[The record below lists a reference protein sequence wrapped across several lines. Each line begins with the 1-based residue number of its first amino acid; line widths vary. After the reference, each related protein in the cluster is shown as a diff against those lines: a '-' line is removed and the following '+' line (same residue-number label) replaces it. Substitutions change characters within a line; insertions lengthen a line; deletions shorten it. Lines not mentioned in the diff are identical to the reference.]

1 MSTPGRLHH
10 NIKSI
15 GVAGGGSWG
24 TALALAAARAGNTVI
39 VWAREPEVVASVDS
53 NRENGLF
60 LPGHAWPANM
70 SATNSLADLAPC
82 DAILL
87 AAPAQALRAVSQTL
101 TPVLDVATPVL
112 ICAKGMERR
121 TGLLMSEVAAQEL
134 AGTPVGLLSGPSFAS
149 DVAKGLPTAITLALP
164 DPDLGKALAQALSS
178 PGFRPYFTEDV
189 IGVSVGGA
197 VKNVLAIACGVVEGK
212 GLGDSARAAL
222 TARGFAEMVRFGGAI
237 GARPETLTGLSG
249 LGDLIL
255 TCNSRQSR
263 NFALGIALAR
273 GDARGSSADPLAE
286 GAETAG
292 ALTDRA
298 QTMGID
304 MPIAAA
310 VAAILDGGLT
320 VDAAIQQLL
329 ARPLR
334 LES

>member
-1 MSTPGRLHH
+1 MSAPALAKAFR
-10 NIKSI
+10 KI
-15 GVAGGGSWG
+15 GVVGAGAWG
-24 TALALAAARAGNTVI
+24 TALALAAQRAGNMVN
-39 VWAREPEVVASVDS
+39 VWAREPEVVAAVEAY
-53 NRENGLF
+53 RENRLF
-60 LPGHAWPANM
+60 LPGHSWPQAM
-70 SATNSLADLAPC
+70 RATNTLSDLADS

-87 AAPAQALRAVSQTL
+87 AAPAQALRAVCRDL
-101 TPVLDVATPVL
+101 RHVLPVSAPVL

-121 TGLLMSEVAAQEL
+121 SGLLMSEVAAQQL
-134 AGTPVGLLSGPSFAS
+134 AGSPIGLLSGPSFAA
-149 DVAKGLPTAITLALP
+149 DVAKGLPTAITMALP
-164 DPDLGKALAQALSS
+164 DPDLGAALAKALSS

-197 VKNVLAIACGVVEGK
+197 IKNVLAIACGIVEGK

-263 NFALGIALAR
+263 NFTLGMALAS
-273 GDARGSSADPLAE
+273 GAARIGEADPLAE

-292 ALTDRA
+292 ALSERA

-310 VAAILDGGLT
+310 VASILDGGLT

-334 LES
+334 LEV

>member
-1 MSTPGRLHH
+1 MSAPGSGSRFR
-10 NIKSI
+10 SV
-15 GVAGGGSWG
+15 GVVGAGAWGS
-24 TALALAAARAGNTVI
+24 ALALAAARAGNRVT
-39 VWAREPEVVASVDS
+39 VWAREPEVVSSVEAY
-53 NRENGLF
+53 RENRPF
-60 LPGHAWPANM
+60 LPGHHWPDTM
-70 SATNSLADLAPC
+70 RATNSLADLAEC

-87 AAPAQALRAVSQTL
+87 AAPAQALRAVAQAL
-101 TPVLDVATPVL
+101 RPVLDVSAPVL

-134 AGTPVGLLSGPSFAS
+134 AGSPIGLLSGPSFAA

-164 DPDLGKALAQALSS
+164 DPDLGRALAGALSS

-197 VKNVLAIACGVVEGK
+197 IKNVLAIACGIVEGK

-263 NFALGIALAR
+263 NFSLGVALATSA
-273 GDARGSSADPLAE
+273 ARDGAADPLAE

-292 ALTDRA
+292 ALSERA

-334 LES
+334 LEA

>member
-1 MSTPGRLHH
+1 MAFR
-10 NIKSI
+10 KI
-15 GVAGGGSWG
+15 GVAGAGAWG
-24 TALALAAARAGNTVI
+24 TALALAAARAGNHVT
-39 VWAREPEVVASVDS
+39 VWAREPEVVASVS
-53 NRENGLF
+53 VHRENRPF
-60 LPGHAWPANM
+60 LPGCLWPD
-70 SATNSLADLAPC
+70 SVRATNSLADLAEC

-87 AAPAQALRAVSQTL
+87 AAPAQALRAVSQSL
-101 TPVLDVATPVL
+101 RSILDVSAPVL

-121 TGLLMSEVAAQEL
+121 TGLLMAEVAAQEL
-134 AGTPVGLLSGPSFAS
+134 AGSPIGLLSGPSFAA
-149 DVAKGLPTAITLALP
+149 DVAKGLPTAVTLALP
-164 DPDLGKALAQALSS
+164 DPDLGQPLAQALSS

-263 NFALGIALAR
+263 NFALGMSLAAGAGR
-273 GDARGSSADPLAE
+273 GGDLSLAE
-286 GAETAG
+286 GADTAG
-292 ALTDRA
+292 ALAERA

-310 VAAILDGGLT
+310 VASILDGGLT

-334 LES
+334 LEV

>member
-1 MSTPGRLHH
+1 M
-10 NIKSI
+10 
-15 GVAGGGSWG
+15 
-24 TALALAAARAGNTVI
+24 
-39 VWAREPEVVASVDS
+39 VWAREPEVVDAV
-53 NRENGLF
+53 NRYRENRPF
-60 LPGHAWPANM
+60 LPGHVWPDSM
-70 SATNSLADLAPC
+70 RATNSLADLSSC
-82 DAILL
+82 NAILL
-87 AAPAQALRAVSQTL
+87 AAPAQALRAVSQNL
-101 TPVLDVATPVL
+101 RSVLAMSTPIL

-121 TGLLMSEVAAQEL
+121 TGLLMSEVVAQEL
-134 AGTPVGLLSGPSFAS
+134 AGSPVGLLSGPSFAA

-164 DPDLGKALAQALSS
+164 DPDIGQALARALSS

-197 VKNVLAIACGVVEGK
+197 VKNVLAIACGIVEGK

-263 NFALGIALAR
+263 NFSLGVALANGGAQR
-273 GDARGSSADPLAE
+273 PPDVLAE

-292 ALTDRA
+292 ALAERA

-320 VDAAIQQLL
+320 VDAAIHQLL

-334 LES
+334 LEV

>member
-1 MSTPGRLHH
+1 MSTPGSPHH
-10 NIKSI
+10 SI
-15 GVAGGGSWG
+15 RTVGVAGAGSWG
-24 TALALAAARAGNTVI
+24 TALALAAARAGQNVI
-39 VWAREPEVVASVDS
+39 VWAREPEVVSAVAAS
-53 NRENGLF
+53 RENQPF
-60 LPGHAWPANM
+60 LPGHVWPDTM
-70 SATNSLADLAPC
+70 SATNSLADLAAA
-82 DAILL
+82 DVVLL
-87 AAPAQALRAVSQTL
+87 AAPAQALRTVSQSL
-101 TPVLDVATPVL
+101 SSVLEVSTPVL

-134 AGTPVGLLSGPSFAS
+134 PGTPVGLLSGPSFAT
-149 DVAKGLPTAITLALP
+149 DVARGLPTAITLALP
-164 DPDLGKALAQALSS
+164 DPDLGRELAKALGS
-178 PGFRPYFTEDV
+178 PGFRPYFTDDV
-189 IGVSVGGA
+189 AGVSVGGA
-197 VKNVLAIACGVVEGK
+197 VKNVLAIACGIVEGK

-263 NFALGIALAR
+263 NFTLGMALASGNVR
-273 GDARGSSADPLAE
+273 SGDADPLAE

-310 VAAILDGGLT
+310 VAAILDGALT

-334 LES
+334 LEV

>member
-1 MSTPGRLHH
+1 MNLPGAGADIR
-10 NIKSI
+10 SI
-15 GVAGGGSWG
+15 GVVGAGAWG
-24 TALALAAARAGNTVI
+24 TALALAAARAGNRVT
-39 VWAREPEVVASVDS
+39 VWAREPDVVTAVEAHG
-53 NRENGLF
+53 ENTPF
-60 LPGHAWPANM
+60 LPGHRWPETM
-70 SATNSLADLAPC
+70 RATTSLADLADS

-87 AAPAQALRAVSQTL
+87 AAPAQALRAVSQNL
-101 TPVLDVATPVL
+101 RPVLDVSAPVL

-134 AGTPVGLLSGPSFAS
+134 AGSPIGLLSGPSFAA
-149 DVAKGLPTAITLALP
+149 DVARGLPTAITLALP
-164 DPDLGKALAQALSS
+164 DPDLGQMLAKALGS

-197 VKNVLAIACGVVEGK
+197 IKNVLAIACGIVEGK

-263 NFALGIALAR
+263 NFSLGIALAQ
-273 GDARGSSADPLAE
+273 GSALGSAADPLAE

-292 ALTDRA
+292 ALSERA

-310 VAAILDGGLT
+310 VASILDGGLT

-334 LES
+334 LEV

>member
-1 MSTPGRLHH
+1 MSAPGANSAIRT
-10 NIKSI
+10 I
-15 GVAGGGSWG
+15 GVVGAGAWG
-24 TALALAAARAGNTVI
+24 TALALAAARAGNVVT
-39 VWAREPEVVASVDS
+39 VWAREPEVVAAVEAH
-53 NRENGLF
+53 RENRPF
-60 LPGHAWPANM
+60 LPGHRWPDTM
-70 SATNSLADLAPC
+70 RATNSLADLAES

-87 AAPAQALRAVSQTL
+87 AAPAQALRAVSQNL
-101 TPVLDVATPVL
+101 RPVLDVSAPVL

-134 AGTPVGLLSGPSFAS
+134 AGSPIGLLSGPSFAA
-149 DVAKGLPTAITLALP
+149 DVARGLPTAITLALP
-164 DPDLGKALAQALSS
+164 DPDLGQALAKALGS

-197 VKNVLAIACGVVEGK
+197 IKNVLAIACGIVEGK

-263 NFALGIALAR
+263 NFSLGVALANGKVS
-273 GDARGSSADPLAE
+273 GDGADPLAE

-292 ALTDRA
+292 ALSERA

-329 ARPLR
+329 SRPLR
-334 LES
+334 LEV

>member
-1 MSTPGRLHH
+1 VERT
-10 NIKSI
+10 I
-15 GVAGGGSWG
+15 GVVGAGAWG
-24 TALALAAARAGNTVI
+24 TALALAAARAGNRVT
-39 VWAREPEVVASVDS
+39 VWAREPEVVAAVQAY
-53 NRENGLF
+53 RENRPF
-60 LPGHAWPANM
+60 LPGHPWPESM
-70 SATNSLADLAPC
+70 RATNDVADLADS

-87 AAPAQALRAVSQTL
+87 AAPAQALRAVSQNL
-101 TPVLDVATPVL
+101 RSVLDVSAPVL

-121 TGLLMSEVAAQEL
+121 TGLLMNEVAAQEL
-134 AGTPVGLLSGPSFAS
+134 AGSPIGLLSGPSFAA

-164 DPDLGKALAQALSS
+164 DPDLGRSIAASLSS

-197 VKNVLAIACGVVEGK
+197 IKNVLAIACGIVEGK

-263 NFALGIALAR
+263 NFSLGVALAT
-273 GDARGSSADPLAE
+273 GAARSGSTDPLAE

-292 ALTDRA
+292 ALAERA

-334 LES
+334 LEV